1 MLYVKIL
8 TPCPLILCCIASDGL
23 LLANMR
29 KMGNVESGLE
39 RLKWDKQITFC
50 SLWEHGMCL
59 GDISQAGRKLS
70 PAALEQC
77 YSSPGVVL
85 QSLRNVSPRPL
96 EKVYSPLRKS
106 CKRCNVVTV
115 RPLRRQ
121 SCSPGKSSCFQKGGR
136 REGRDGAVSRLQ
148 KIWNLWKAEA
158 FQPSEGRK
166 KPLFSPCWGIFRANC
181 GRNSES

>member
-8 TPCPLILCCIASDGL
+8 TSCPLILCCIASDGL
-23 LLANMR
+23 LLENMR

-39 RLKWDKQITFC
+39 RLKWDKQTTFC
-50 SLWEHGMCL
+50 SLWEHGMCI

-77 YSSPGVVL
+77 YSSSGATL
-85 QSLRNVSPRPL
+85 QSLRNVSPKPL

-106 CKRCNVVTV
+106 CERRNAVRA

-121 SCSPGKSSCFQKGGR
+121 SCSPGKSCCSAKGGR
-136 REGRDGAVSRLQ
+136 REGRDVAVCRLQ

-166 KPLFSPCWGIFRANC
+166 KPLFSPCRGIY
-181 GRNSES
+181 

>member
-1 MLYVKIL
+1 MLCVKIL
-8 TPCPLILCCIASDGL
+8 TPQPLILYCIAADGL

-29 KMGNVESGLE
+29 EMSNVESGLE
-39 RLKWDKQITFC
+39 RLKRDKQTTFC

-77 YSSPGVVL
+77 YSSSVVVL
-85 QSLRNVSPRPL
+85 QSLRNVSPRLL
-96 EKVYSPLRKS
+96 EKHYSPLRKS
-106 CKRCNVVTV
+106 CERRNAV
-115 RPLRRQ
+115 RTRLLRRQ

-148 KIWNLWKAEA
+148 I
-158 FQPSEGRK
+158 
-166 KPLFSPCWGIFRANC
+166 I
-181 GRNSES
+181 RNW

>member
-1 MLYVKIL
+1 MQLHHANRGRAGCLLYVKIL
-8 TPCPLILCCIASDGL
+8 TPCPLILYRIVADGL

-39 RLKWDKQITFC
+39 RLKWEKQTTFC
-50 SLWEHGMCL
+50 SLWEHGVCL

-77 YSSPGVVL
+77 SSSPGVVL
-85 QSLRNVSPRPL
+85 QSLSNVSPEPL

-106 CKRCNVVTV
+106 YERRNVVRA

-148 KIWNLWKAEA
+148 I
-158 FQPSEGRK
+158 
-166 KPLFSPCWGIFRANC
+166 I
-181 GRNSES
+181 RNW

>member
-8 TPCPLILCCIASDGL
+8 TLQPLILCCIASDGL

-29 KMGNVESGLE
+29 EMSNVESGLE
-39 RLKWDKQITFC
+39 RLKRDKQTTFC

-77 YSSPGVVL
+77 YSSPGATL
-85 QSLRNVSPRPL
+85 QSLRNVSPKPL

-106 CKRCNVVTV
+106 CERRNAVIA
-115 RPLRRQ
+115 RLLRGCARL
-121 SCSPGKSSCFQKGGR
+121 SGKSSCFQKGGR

-148 KIWNLWKAEA
+148 KIWNW
-158 FQPSEGRK
+158 
-166 KPLFSPCWGIFRANC
+166 
-181 GRNSES
+181 

>member
-1 MLYVKIL
+1 MLCVKIL
-8 TPCPLILCCIASDGL
+8 TPQLLILYCIAADGL

-39 RLKWDKQITFC
+39 RLKWDKQTTFC
-50 SLWEHGMCL
+50 SLWEHGMCI

-77 YSSPGVVL
+77 SSSPVVVL
-85 QSLRNVSPRPL
+85 QSLCNVSPRLL
-96 EKVYSPLRKS
+96 EKHYSPLRKS
-106 CKRCNVVTV
+106 CERRNVVTA
-115 RPLRRQ
+115 RLLRGCVGP
-121 SCSPGKSSCFQKGGR
+121 SGKSSCFQKGWR
-136 REGRDGAVSRLQ
+136 REGRDGAVCRLQ

-166 KPLFSPCWGIFRANC
+166 KPLFSPCRGIY
-181 GRNSES
+181 

>member
-8 TPCPLILCCIASDGL
+8 TLQPLILYRIAADGL

-39 RLKWDKQITFC
+39 RLKWDKQAMFC

-77 YSSPGVVL
+77 YRSPGVVL
-85 QSLRNVSPRPL
+85 QSLCNVSPKPL

-106 CKRCNVVTV
+106 CERRNAV
-115 RPLRRQ
+115 RARLLRGGVG
-121 SCSPGKSSCFQKGGR
+121 SSDKSSCSQKDGR
-136 REGRDGAVSRLQ
+136 REGRDGAIRRLQ
-148 KIWNLWKAEA
+148 KI
-158 FQPSEGRK
+158 
-166 KPLFSPCWGIFRANC
+166 
-181 GRNSES
+181 RNW

>member
-1 MLYVKIL
+1 MLCVKIL
-8 TPCPLILCCIASDGL
+8 TPQPLILYCIAADGL
-23 LLANMR
+23 LLPNMR
-29 KMGNVESGLE
+29 EMSNVESGLE
-39 RLKWDKQITFC
+39 RLKRDKQTTFC

-77 YSSPGVVL
+77 SSSPVVVL
-85 QSLRNVSPRPL
+85 QSLCNVSPKPL

-106 CKRCNVVTV
+106 CERRNAV
-115 RPLRRQ
+115 RARLLRGRVG
-121 SCSPGKSSCFQKGGR
+121 SSGKSSCFQKGGR
-136 REGRDGAVSRLQ
+136 REGRDGAVCRLQ

-166 KPLFSPCWGIFRANC
+166 KPLFSPCRGIFRANC
-181 GRNSES
+181 GRNS

>member
-8 TPCPLILCCIASDGL
+8 TPCPLILYRIAADGL

-50 SLWEHGMCL
+50 SLCEHGMCL
-59 GDISQAGRKLS
+59 GDISQTGRKLS

-77 YSSPGVVL
+77 YSSSVVVL
-85 QSLRNVSPRPL
+85 QSLCNVSPKPL
-96 EKVYSPLRKS
+96 EKHYSPFRKS

-115 RPLRRQ
+115 RLLRGRVR
-121 SCSPGKSSCFQKGGR
+121 SSGKSSCFQKGGR
-136 REGRDGAVSRLQ
+136 REGRDGAVCRLQ

-166 KPLFSPCWGIFRANC
+166 KPLFSPCRGIF
-181 GRNSES
+181 